1 MTKGLSLPDAVCAL
15 ALAKWPTATNVAAIR
30 MSEANR
36 KRVEKSLRIGISSN
50 GNCAGIVAWIAPFAP
65 VWGCLRW
72 TSFWSSR
79 YRFLPLRLDLLIGS
93 AGEAVTN
100 RDPFR
105 LVGGKFDGDPVEGLA
120 VQFVQRGV
128 ELCGVIISALW
139 HALLESGAG
148 VVSEPEIGAASFT
161 GKMAAADEE
170 DARARA
176 VVFFVLAR
184 GPMGIFELSRR
195 ACFRFVILCFV
206 NKRHAG
212 AQDF

>member
-1 MTKGLSLPDAVCAL
+1 WDLLERKLCRHCSVDCAFCSSLGMP
-15 ALAKWPTATNVAAIR
+15 
-30 MSEANR
+30 S
-36 KRVEKSLRIGISSN
+36 
-50 GNCAGIVAWIAPFAP
+50 
-65 VWGCLRW
+65 RW

-176 VVFFVLAR
+176 VVFCAGPGTDGHLRVVPSRLLPFCHPVLLQQTPCR
-184 GPMGIFELSRR
+184 GAGLLSHRALRR
-195 ACFRFVILCFV
+195 SPWIPGRLRRDRHRGETACHRRRL
-206 NKRHAG
+206 RGRA
-212 AQDF
+212 APW